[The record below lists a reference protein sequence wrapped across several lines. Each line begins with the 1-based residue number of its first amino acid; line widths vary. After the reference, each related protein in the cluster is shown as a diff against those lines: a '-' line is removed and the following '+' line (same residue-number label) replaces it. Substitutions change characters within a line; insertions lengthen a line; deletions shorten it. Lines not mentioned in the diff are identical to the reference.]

1 MLGYHVR
8 TGGEV
13 AELRDSSVEE
23 VDVLK
28 KADCCNLTCDHI
40 KCGDL
45 WLKSIWWSWR
55 VYKDQNQKKNLTVQG
70 KPLIW
75 VEAFRHLI
83 INELEMSLPLQ
94 MN

>member
-45 WLKSIWWSWR
+45 WLK
-55 VYKDQNQKKNLTVQG
+55 
-70 KPLIW
+70 LI
-75 VEAFRHLI
+75 
-83 INELEMSLPLQ
+83 
-94 MN
+94 